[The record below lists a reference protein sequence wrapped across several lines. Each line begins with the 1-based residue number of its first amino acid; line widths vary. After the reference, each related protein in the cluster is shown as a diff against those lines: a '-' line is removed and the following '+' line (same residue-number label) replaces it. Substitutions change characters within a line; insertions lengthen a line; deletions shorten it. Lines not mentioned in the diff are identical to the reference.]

1 MILVTGAAGMVGS
14 YLTEV
19 FRPEEL
25 YLTDMNASHGIASLD
40 VRDAGE
46 VTRLVGLIR
55 PDHVLHLAAETDV
68 DRCERD
74 PAHAFLSNAT
84 ATGIVAEACV
94 KYHADIIYIST
105 CGVFDGAKTTPYTE
119 FDEPT
124 PVTEYGKAKL
134 AGETLV
140 REICKN
146 WYIVRAGWMFGGGF
160 KDKKFVGKVA
170 SQCAAG
176 APSLRCVTDKF
187 GSPTYAKDLLRMV
200 KQLTERRMYGL
211 FHGVN
216 QGCCSRY
223 DVAVEIAA
231 YLGTGTKI
239 VPASSADF
247 QLSASRPASEAVL
260 SQNLDE
266 LGIRPMR
273 IWKDALH
280 EYLDSWIPSHE
291 RAISA

>member
-14 YLTEV
+14 YV
-19 FRPEEL
+19 SDIFPPDEL
-25 YLTDMNASHGIASLD
+25 YLTDINPSHGMASLD
-40 VRDAGE
+40 VRDAAE
-46 VTRLVGLIR
+46 VARLVGLIK

-84 ATGIVAEACV
+84 ATGYVAEACA
-94 KYHADIIYIST
+94 KHHAEMIYIST
-105 CGVFDGAKTTPYTE
+105 CGVFDGAKLTPYTE
-119 FDEPT
+119 FDEPA

-200 KQLTERRMYGL
+200 RQLTERRMYGL

-223 DVAVEIAA
+223 DVAVEIAS
-231 YLGTGTKI
+231 YLGTGTEI

-280 EYLDSWIPSHE
+280 EYLDSWIPVQQ

>member
-14 YLTEV
+14 YLTEI

-40 VRDAGE
+40 VRDAAE

>member
-14 YLTEV
+14 YV
-19 FRPEEL
+19 SDIFPPDEL
-25 YLTDMNASHGIASLD
+25 YLTDINPSHGMASLD
-40 VRDAGE
+40 VRDAAE
-46 VTRLVGLIR
+46 VARLVGLIK

-84 ATGIVAEACV
+84 ATGYVAEACA
-94 KYHADIIYIST
+94 KHHAEMIYIST
-105 CGVFDGAKTTPYTE
+105 CGVFDGAKLTPYTE
-119 FDEPT
+119 FDEPA

-140 REICKN
+140 REICRN

-200 KQLTERRMYGL
+200 RQLTERRMYGL

-223 DVAVEIAA
+223 DVAVEIAS
-231 YLGTGTKI
+231 YLGTGTEI

-280 EYLDSWIPSHE
+280 EYLDSWIPVQQ